1 MPGDINENFEVSDAV
16 EDNAIQLANFF
27 IKTISYSLDSSFLA
41 QSCLFEKNR
50 MKVLDICVS
59 MMNGIMKNKRFPT
72 YLLVYFLLIK
82 KPNNLDDISQ

>member
-1 MPGDINENFEVSDAV
+1 MPGDIDENFEVSDAV

-27 IKTISYSLDSSFLA
+27 IKTISYSLDGSFLA
-41 QSCLFEKNR
+41 HSCLFEKNR
-50 MKVLDICVS
+50 MKVLGICVS
-59 MMNGIMKNKRFPT
+59 MNGIMKNKRFPT